1 MKDTYVKKLICAIS
15 FLLFSCLAFGC
26 APMPNNGEI
35 EAAIRMSL
43 AAEASPP
50 ALVFAD
56 MEVPMRSAGKAGAV
70 LWTEDKTIQRN
81 YALAYDSKARAFTV
95 SSCSTS
101 RLSKEGTYYPVPN
114 DLTLTFTKY
123 APFFDFSFDFGQQ
136 YLLVY
141 AGEGDRLN
149 ELRDTFEAEALAGIS
164 AETLTSFEACD
175 LGGDA
180 LVLFVPRYESTDVWI
195 NEIDHQGDM
204 MKSGAEVARYGDEPF
219 YIYCDFDD
227 KLPDYEIHIALQ
239 NGKEHFFTTREQLL
253 KRFKD

>member
-1 MKDTYVKKLICAIS
+1 MKDTYLKKLIYAIA
-15 FLLFSCLAFGC
+15 FLLLSCIAFGC
-26 APMPNNGEI
+26 APTPDNAQI
-35 EAAIRMSL
+35 EAAIRASI
-43 AAEASPP
+43 AAEESPP
-50 ALVFAD
+50 TLIFAE
-56 MEVPMRSAGKAGAV
+56 MQIPMRSAGKASAV

-81 YALAYDSKARAFTV
+81 YALAYDTKARAFTV

-114 DLTLTFTKY
+114 DLTLTFTEY
-123 APFFDFSFDFGQQ
+123 APFFDFPSDFGQQ

-141 AGEGDRLN
+141 VGEGDNLL
-149 ELRDTFEAEALAGIS
+149 ELRTTFEAEKLTAVKPNVLA
-164 AETLTSFEACD
+164 AFAACD
-175 LGGDA
+175 LGGDT
-180 LVLFVPRYESTDVWI
+180 LVLFVPRYEGTAVWI
-195 NEIDHQGDM
+195 NEIEYQGDM